1 MNQHQYLSKSTKR
14 RRFLEEVE
22 VIDLFNKNPSLVSS
36 EPQPTSQ
43 QVNILQNDQN
53 TSNLII
59 QHSISNFSNCQVNNL
74 DEIEVL
80 DSKSDSYNSSD
91 EETIGNDFF
100 NNDTELILK
109 SLAQWAVHFNITN
122 MAFSALLKYL
132 KSHKC
137 FNSFPVDART
147 ILKCSNNNSKEIISV
162 PPGKYYHFGIDN
174 GLRNIFG

>member
-1 MNQHQYLSKSTKR
+1 MNQHQYLSRSIKR

-43 QVNILQNDQN
+43 QVNILENDQN

-59 QHSISNFSNCQVNNL
+59 QHSISNFSNFQVNNL

-91 EETIGNDFF
+91 EETIVN
-100 NNDTELILK
+100 
-109 SLAQWAVHFNITN
+109 
-122 MAFSALLKYL
+122 
-132 KSHKC
+132 
-137 FNSFPVDART
+137 R
-147 ILKCSNNNSKEIISV
+147 
-162 PPGKYYHFGIDN
+162 
-174 GLRNIFG
+174 